1 MKGKLTLEKKLP
13 LLYIINKY
21 DKAGKGMNLLERTEF
36 IKASPAIQIQ
46 SKITHL
52 QRRVWNVLLANAY
65 DELPNRDIHRVSV
78 AELAKSLGFN
88 SHNEDYL
95 KETLEALVD
104 CIVKWNLLG
113 KDKKERW
120 GVAAL
125 LASAEI
131 ENGICTYSFAA
142 HLRYKLYNPRIYTK
156 LNLRLQNRFT
166 SRYALI
172 LWEICFDYFDT
183 ARNQGET
190 PFIPLDTF
198 KELMGIALDDYPTF
212 KTLNQRVIKPAIKE
226 INGLTN
232 FFVEI
237 EHKRIGRKI
246 GELKFSISRLKELP
260 SHEPTQETFMFD
272 IEDLPPI
279 AIKLVRAG
287 VSRKEALRIANQEWD
302 AVDPAA
308 LPEDSKDFAVYVEKK
323 IGLAQHATSVKNAG
337 GFILKA
343 IRENYQDPVFQKQ
356 LQAEKAEEKQGMLAS
371 LKDEMLEKQNALIR
385 QTVRANP
392 ELLDQA
398 ASKIASSFISERLLD
413 YDSIKDAYAAGGV
426 VAGDLNAILAKDFC
440 QEMLAPVVEAY
451 EDEKARILGK
461 VS

>member
-1 MKGKLTLEKKLP
+1 
-13 LLYIINKY
+13 
-21 DKAGKGMNLLERTEF
+21 MNLLERDEF

-65 DELPNRDIHRVSV
+65 DELPNQDIHRVSV

-104 CIVKWNLLG
+104 CIVKWNVLG

-131 ENGICTYSFAA
+131 EKGICTYSFAA

-183 ARNQGET
+183 ARNHGET
-190 PFIPLDTF
+190 PFIPLNTF

-226 INGLTN
+226 INELTD
-232 FFVEI
+232 FFVEV
-237 EHKRIGRKI
+237 EQKRVGRRI
-246 GELKFSISRLKELP
+246 GELKFKISRLKELP
-260 SHEPTQETFMFD
+260 SVEPVQETILFD
-272 IEDLPPI
+272 IEDLPPV
-279 AIKLVRAG
+279 AIKLVQAG

-308 LPEDSKDFAVYVEKK
+308 LPEGSTDFAVYIEEK
-323 IGLAQHATSVKNAG
+323 IGLAQHATSVKNAA

-343 IRENYQDPVFQKQ
+343 IRENYQDPVFQEH
-356 LQAEKAEEKQGMLAS
+356 LQAEQAEKTQAMLAS

-385 QTVRANP
+385 QAVRATP

-398 ASKIASSFISERLLD
+398 ASKITSSFIRERLID
-413 YDSIKDAYAAGGV
+413 YDSINDAYGAGGV
-426 VAGDLNAILAKDFC
+426 VAGDLNAILAKEFC
-440 QEMLAPVVEAY
+440 QDLLAPVFETY
-451 EDEKARILGK
+451 ENEKRRILQG
-461 VS
+461 